1 MNKRPIKTY
10 EDLELE
16 EQRLTAHLSS
26 LKTIMAE
33 DITGVKQGIK
43 EKLNPLKKVREKV
56 SNLFTRGDKN
66 GPAINFALNFVLD
79 YIIRVFIPNR
89 TSVWT
94 KTVIPFI
101 TKNYVSHLITDD
113 QRNSISKYIND
124 SLAKIDAAIR
134 KSMIKKQEAN
144 YKTPAADP
152 AFATPHTVDTNP
164 MGL

>member
-1 MNKRPIKTY
+1 MG
-10 EDLELE
+10 
-16 EQRLTAHLSS
+16 
-26 LKTIMAE
+26 E
-33 DITGVKQGIK
+33 DITGVKEGVK
-43 EKLNPLKKVREKV
+43 EKLNPFKKAKEKV
-56 SNLFTRGDKN
+56 ANLFTRGDKN

-89 TSVWT
+89 TSLWT

-113 QRNSISKYIND
+113 QRNAVSKFINETI
-124 SLAKIDAAIR
+124 AKVDNMIR
-134 KSMIKKQEAN
+134 QSMIKKQEAD

-152 AFATPHTVDTNP
+152 AFATPHTVNTNP